1 MEIVL
6 AQNELSVVAYRGDV
20 VMKYKIIYSQD
31 FDSFVA
37 EINFGLDDGWKPLG
51 NPSIQIEEYIK
62 NVEGG
67 REYWRATQFRFH
79 QAMTKE
85 GEDNESG

>member
-6 AQNELSVVAYRGDV
+6 AQNEFSVVAYRGDV
-20 VMKYKIIYSQD
+20 VKYKILYGQD
-31 FDSFVA
+31 FQKFEMDVQYWIDA
-37 EINFGLDDGWKPLG
+37 GWQTLG
-51 NPSIQIEEYIK
+51 GPSIQIEEYIK

-67 REYWRATQFRFH
+67 REYWHATQFRFH

-85 GEDNESG
+85 GGDDESD